1 MTPSTDARA
10 TKRGET
16 KGRGNKRPNLRLVTN
31 PGDNVGRLKAAR
43 AKLTSRELLYLD
55 GLGVLSLAVLLNA
68 FGLVMVLS
76 SSTVASINTAG
87 TPWSLFEKQLMWTA
101 IGAVCCLIAVHMPL
115 YRLRKL
121 SIPLLLVVIV
131 LLGLV
136 FFPEFGSTVGGS
148 SRWIDLGPLQ
158 IQPSEF
164 AKLALVLFLSD
175 LAVRRQKVRDEF
187 KAIFIPALL
196 ALGLLA
202 LLIVKQPDLGTAIVL
217 TCIAASVLFA
227 AGVRRGTLIGVIGSL
242 ALIGIVLAT
251 DESYRR
257 ERFLAFMHPMANASG
272 SGYQLAQSLIA
283 LGSGHLTGSGIGGS
297 VAKWNLLPNAWT
309 DFIFAIVGNE
319 LGLLGGIAV
328 IVAFGA
334 FAYFGLR
341 IARRTTD
348 RFSSLLA
355 VGITA
360 WIVSQAFINIGGVE
374 GALPETGVPLPFISS
389 GGSSLVVA
397 LVAVGLLY
405 NIASNPVQESPSRR
419 VEVPVA
425 RAARTAR
432 EIRPARAA
440 GATKTTATRKATAAR
455 RAMAERKAVA
465 ARKAAA
471 PSSAAR
477 RAHPSTRQRSGGA
490 ADLLPRR
497 SGQARATPKSP
508 VTKSSARVVAR

>member
-1 MTPSTDARA
+1 MSRD
-10 TKRGET
+10 
-16 KGRGNKRPNLRLVTN
+16 KRPNLRLVT
-31 PGDNVGRLKAAR
+31 DSSDKAGRTKSAP
-43 AKLTSRELLYLD
+43 AKLSSRELLYLD

-101 IGAVCCLIAVHMPL
+101 IGAVCCFIAI
-115 YRLRKL
+115 RLPIARIRQL
-121 SIPLLLVVIV
+121 SKPLLLIVIV

-136 FFPEFGSTVGGS
+136 FFPAFGSTVGGS

-175 LAVRRQKVRDEF
+175 LAVRRQKARDEF

-196 ALGLLA
+196 ALGVLA
-202 LLIVKQPDLGTAIVL
+202 LLIIKQPDLGTAIVL

-227 AGVRRGTLIGVIGSL
+227 AGVRRRTLLVVVGTLSL
-242 ALIGIVLAT
+242 AGIVLAT
-251 DESYRR
+251 DQTYRR

-328 IVAFGA
+328 IVAFAA

-341 IARRTTD
+341 IARRTPD

-405 NIASNPVQESPSRR
+405 NIASNPTRESLARR
-419 VEVPVA
+419 VAVPMP
-425 RAARTAR
+425 RAARTVP
-432 EIRPARAA
+432 RP
-440 GATKTTATRKATAAR
+440 K
-455 RAMAERKAVA
+455 VA
-465 ARKAAA
+465 AASGM
-471 PSSAAR
+471 PR
-477 RAHPSTRQRSGGA
+477 RAHPSTASQPGRVAPPARRRAATAKSASRS
-490 ADLLPRR
+490 
-497 SGQARATPKSP
+497 Q
-508 VTKSSARVVAR
+508 VTKSTSRVAAR

>member
-1 MTPSTDARA
+1 MTRDR
-10 TKRGET
+10 
-16 KGRGNKRPNLRLVTN
+16 RPNLRLVT
-31 PGDNVGRLKAAR
+31 DSSEKAGRKKSAPT
-43 AKLTSRELLYLD
+43 KLSSRELLYLD

-101 IGAVCCLIAVHMPL
+101 IGAVCCFAAIRIPIA
-115 YRLRKL
+115 RIRQL
-121 SIPLLLVVIV
+121 SIPLLLIVIV

-136 FFPEFGSTVGGS
+136 FFPAFGSTVGGS

-175 LAVRRQKVRDEF
+175 LVVRRQKARDEF
-187 KAIFIPALL
+187 KAIFVPALL
-196 ALGLLA
+196 ALGVLA
-202 LLIVKQPDLGTAIVL
+202 LLIIKQPDLGTAIVL

-227 AGVRRGTLIGVIGSL
+227 AGVRRRTLLAVVGTLSL
-242 ALIGIVLAT
+242 VGIVLAT
-251 DESYRR
+251 DQTYRR

-328 IVAFGA
+328 IVAFAA

-341 IARRTTD
+341 IARRTPD

-360 WIVSQAFINIGGVE
+360 WVVSQAFINIGGVE

-405 NIASNPVQESPSRR
+405 NIASNPTRESLARR
-419 VEVPVA
+419 VEVRMP
-425 RAARTAR
+425 RAARTVAPR
-432 EIRPARAA
+432 QRVPA
-440 GATKTTATRKATAAR
+440 
-455 RAMAERKAVA
+455 
-465 ARKAAA
+465 
-471 PSSAAR
+471 SSGMSR
-477 RAHPSTRQRSGGA
+477 RAHPNTASRSGRVA
-490 ADLLPRR
+490 PPPRR
-497 SGQARATPKSP
+497 RAATARSASRSQA
-508 VTKSSARVVAR
+508 TKSTSRVAAR

>member
-1 MTPSTDARA
+1 MTP
-10 TKRGET
+10 T
-16 KGRGNKRPNLRLVTN
+16 KGKGNKRPNLHLVTN
-31 PGDNVGRLKAAR
+31 PAEQAGRTKAAR

-101 IGAVCCLIAVHMPL
+101 IGAVCCLIAIRMPL
-115 YRLRKL
+115 HRVRQL
-121 SIPLLLVVIV
+121 SIPLLLGVIV

-136 FFPEFGSTVGGS
+136 FFPAFGSTVGGS

-175 LAVRRQKVRDEF
+175 LAVRRQKARDEF
-187 KAIFIPALL
+187 KSIFIPALL
-196 ALGLLA
+196 ALGILA
-202 LLIVKQPDLGTAIVL
+202 LLIIRQPDLGTAIVL

-227 AGVRRGTLIGVIGSL
+227 AGMRRRTLVAVIGTLSLVGV
-242 ALIGIVLAT
+242 VLAT
-251 DESYRR
+251 NESYRR
-257 ERFLAFMHPMANASG
+257 ERFLAFMHPMANATG

-328 IVAFGA
+328 IVAFAA

-341 IARRTTD
+341 IARRTPD

-397 LVAVGLLY
+397 LLAVGLLY
-405 NIASNPVQESPSRR
+405 NIASNPAQESLVRR
-419 VEVPVA
+419 ADVPVA
-425 RAARTAR
+425 RAARTATATR
-432 EIRPARAA
+432 KAA
-440 GATKTTATRKATAAR
+440 ATRTATATRKATA
-455 RAMAERKAVA
+455 
-465 ARKAAA
+465 
-471 PSSAAR
+471 SSIAAR
-477 RAHPSTRQRSGGA
+477 RVHPSTRQRSGRA
-490 ADLLPRR
+490 VEPVSRR
-497 SGQARATPKSP
+497 TERARAVSKSP
-508 VTKSSARVVAR
+508 GTKSISRLVAR

>member
-1 MTPSTDARA
+1 
-10 TKRGET
+10 
-16 KGRGNKRPNLRLVTN
+16 
-31 PGDNVGRLKAAR
+31 
-43 AKLTSRELLYLD
+43 
-55 GLGVLSLAVLLNA
+55 
-68 FGLVMVLS
+68 
-76 SSTVASINTAG
+76 
-87 TPWSLFEKQLMWTA
+87 
-101 IGAVCCLIAVHMPL
+101 
-115 YRLRKL
+115 
-121 SIPLLLVVIV
+121 LLLIVIV

-136 FFPEFGSTVGGS
+136 FFPAFGSTVGGS

-175 LAVRRQKVRDEF
+175 LAVRRQKARDEF

-196 ALGLLA
+196 ALGVLA
-202 LLIVKQPDLGTAIVL
+202 LLIIKQPDLGTAIVL

-227 AGVRRGTLIGVIGSL
+227 AGVRRRTLLVVVGTLSL
-242 ALIGIVLAT
+242 AGIVLAT
-251 DESYRR
+251 DQTYRR

-328 IVAFGA
+328 IVAFAA

-341 IARRTTD
+341 IARRTPD

-405 NIASNPVQESPSRR
+405 NIASNPTRESLARR
-419 VEVPVA
+419 VAVPMP
-425 RAARTAR
+425 RAARTVP
-432 EIRPARAA
+432 RP
-440 GATKTTATRKATAAR
+440 K
-455 RAMAERKAVA
+455 VA
-465 ARKAAA
+465 AASGM
-471 PSSAAR
+471 PR
-477 RAHPSTRQRSGGA
+477 RAHPSTASQPGRVAPPARRRAATAKSASRS
-490 ADLLPRR
+490 
-497 SGQARATPKSP
+497 Q
-508 VTKSSARVVAR
+508 VTKSTSRVAAR

>member
-1 MTPSTDARA
+1 MTPQAGSGGTGRA
-10 TKRGET
+10 ETKR
-16 KGRGNKRPNLRLVTN
+16 RGTKRPNLRLVTD
-31 PGDNVGRLKAAR
+31 PAEHVGRSKTLR
-43 AKLTSRELLYLD
+43 AKLTDRELLYLD

-101 IGAVCCLIAVHMPL
+101 IGAVCCLIAIRIPL
-115 YRLRKL
+115 HRVRQA
-121 SIPLLLVVIV
+121 SIPLLLGVIV

-136 FFPEFGSTVGGS
+136 FFPAFGSTVGGS

-175 LAVRRQKVRDEF
+175 LAVRRQKARDEF

-196 ALGLLA
+196 ALGILA
-202 LLIVKQPDLGTAIVL
+202 LLIIKQPDLGTAIVL

-227 AGVRRGTLIGVIGSL
+227 AGVRRGTLVAVIGMLSL
-242 ALIGIVLAT
+242 VGIVLAM
-251 DESYRR
+251 DQSYRR
-257 ERFLAFMHPMANASG
+257 ERFLAFMHPMANATG

-328 IVAFGA
+328 IAAFAA

-341 IARRTTD
+341 IARRSTD

-405 NIASNPVQESPSRR
+405 NIASNPVQESAVRR
-419 VEVPVA
+419 VAVPVA
-425 RAARTAR
+425 RATRTATATRRTATREAAAARTA
-432 EIRPARAA
+432 A
-440 GATKTTATRKATAAR
+440 ATRKATAT
-455 RAMAERKAVA
+455 KAA
-465 ARKAAA
+465 ATRKAA
-471 PSSAAR
+471 SSNAAR
-477 RAHPSTRQRSGGA
+477 RAHPSTRQRPA
-490 ADLLPRR
+490 RVVEPVFRR
-497 SGQARATPKSP
+497 GERVRSVSKSP
-508 VTKSSARVVAR
+508 VTKSATRVVSR

>member
-1 MTPSTDARA
+1 MTPSTGSRA

-16 KGRGNKRPNLRLVTN
+16 KGKGNKRPNLRLVTN
-31 PGDNVGRLKAAR
+31 PADNGGRMKAAR
-43 AKLTSRELLYLD
+43 AKLTSHELLYLD

-101 IGAVCCLIAVHMPL
+101 IGAVSCLVAIRMPL
-115 YRLRKL
+115 HRVRKL

-136 FFPEFGSTVGGS
+136 FFPAFGSTVGGS

-164 AKLALVLFLSD
+164 AKLALVLFLAD
-175 LAVRRQKVRDEF
+175 LAVRRQKARDEF

-196 ALGLLA
+196 ALGILA

-227 AGVRRGTLIGVIGSL
+227 AGVRRGTLVAVIGTL
-242 ALIGIVLAT
+242 AVIGIVLAT

-319 LGLLGGIAV
+319 LGLFGGIAV

-360 WIVSQAFINIGGVE
+360 WIVAQAFINIGGVE

-405 NIASNPVQESPSRR
+405 NIASNPAQESLARR
-419 VEVPVA
+419 VDVPVA
-425 RAARTAR
+425 RAARTATAT
-432 EIRPARAA
+432 RPARATGTA
-440 GATKTTATRKATAAR
+440 ATRKSTAVKKATAK
-455 RAMAERKAVA
+455 RKAPA
-465 ARKAAA
+465 A
-471 PSSAAR
+471 SSAAR
-477 RAHPSTRQRSGGA
+477 RAHPSTRQRSGRA
-490 ADLLPRR
+490 ADPLSRR
-497 SGQARATPKSP
+497 SEQARATSKSP
-508 VTKSSARVVAR
+508 VTKSSSRVVAR

>member
-1 MTPSTDARA
+1 M
-10 TKRGET
+10 KRD
-16 KGRGNKRPNLRLVTN
+16 KRPNLHLVTN
-31 PGDNVGRLKAAR
+31 AGETTGETKAAH
-43 AKLTSRELLYLD
+43 AKLSSKELLYLD

-76 SSTVASINTAG
+76 SSTVASINAAG

-101 IGAVCCLIAVHMPL
+101 IGAVCCFIAI
-115 YRLRKL
+115 RLPIQRIRQL
-121 SIPLLLVVIV
+121 SVPLLLVVIV

-136 FFPEFGSTVGGS
+136 FFPAFGSTVGGS

-175 LAVRRQKVRDEF
+175 LAVRRQQARDEF
-187 KAIFIPALL
+187 RAIFIPALL
-196 ALGLLA
+196 ALGVLA
-202 LLIVKQPDLGTAIVL
+202 LLIIKQPDLGTAIVL

-227 AGVRRGTLIGVIGSL
+227 AGVRRRTLVGVIGTLSL
-242 ALIGIVLAT
+242 VGIVLAT
-251 DESYRR
+251 DQTYRR

-297 VAKWNLLPNAWT
+297 LAKWNLLPNAWT

-328 IVAFGA
+328 IVAFAA

-341 IARRTTD
+341 IARRTPD

-405 NIASNPVQESPSRR
+405 NIASNPTRESLAGR
-419 VEVPVA
+419 VPVPVP
-425 RAARTAR
+425 RAARAITPRSQTVHPRQKAAPPRKKVAASSNMAR
-432 EIRPARAA
+432 RPHPSTGERSSRVPAPAR
-440 GATKTTATRKATAAR
+440 R
-455 RAMAERKAVA
+455 RPVA
-465 ARKAAA
+465 ARA
-471 PSSAAR
+471 S
-477 RAHPSTRQRSGGA
+477 
-490 ADLLPRR
+490 
-497 SGQARATPKSP
+497 KSP
-508 VTKSSARVVAR
+508 ATKSSSRVAAR

>member
-1 MTPSTDARA
+1 MTPSTDSRA
-10 TKRGET
+10 TKRET

-31 PGDNVGRLKAAR
+31 PGDNVGRMKAAR

-101 IGAVCCLIAVHMPL
+101 IGAVCCLIAIRMPL
-115 YRLRKL
+115 HRVRKL

-136 FFPEFGSTVGGS
+136 FFPAFGSTVGGS

-227 AGVRRGTLIGVIGSL
+227 AGVRRGTLLAVIGSL

-405 NIASNPVQESPSRR
+405 NIASNPVQESPARR
-419 VEVPVA
+419 DVVVPRVV
-425 RAARTAR
+425 RTAAA
-432 EIRPARAA
+432 IRPTRAT
-440 GATKTTATRKATAAR
+440 GETKTRATRKATAAR
-455 RAMAERKAVA
+455 KVTAKRKAP
-465 ARKAAA
+465 A

-477 RAHPSTRQRSGGA
+477 RAHPSTRQRSAGA
-490 ADLLPRR
+490 ADPLSRR
-497 SGQARATPKSP
+497 SEQAPRTSKSP
-508 VTKSSARVVAR
+508 VTKSSSRVVAR

>member
-283 LGSGHLTGSGIGGS
+283 LGSGTSHRIGHRRIGREMEPVDERLDGLHLR
-297 VAKWNLLPNAWT
+297 
-309 DFIFAIVGNE
+309 D
-319 LGLLGGIAV
+319 
-328 IVAFGA
+328 
-334 FAYFGLR
+334 
-341 IARRTTD
+341 RRQ
-348 RFSSLLA
+348 R
-355 VGITA
+355 
-360 WIVSQAFINIGGVE
+360 
-374 GALPETGVPLPFISS
+374 
-389 GGSSLVVA
+389 
-397 LVAVGLLY
+397 
-405 NIASNPVQESPSRR
+405 
-419 VEVPVA
+419 A
-425 RAARTAR
+425 RAARRDRRHRRLRRLRLLRTSH
-432 EIRPARAA
+432 RPANHRS
-440 GATKTTATRKATAAR
+440 
-455 RAMAERKAVA
+455 VLF
-465 ARKAAA
+465 A
-471 PSSAAR
+471 PCCWHHCLDRLPGVHQHRGRGGSA
-477 RAHPSTRQRSGGA
+477 S
-490 ADLLPRR
+490 
-497 SGQARATPKSP
+497 
-508 VTKSSARVVAR
+508 

>member
-1 MTPSTDARA
+1 MTHE
-10 TKRGET
+10 KQ
-16 KGRGNKRPNLRLVTN
+16 PNLRLVT
-31 PGDNVGRLKAAR
+31 DDVDKAGRTKSPP

-101 IGAVCCLIAVHMPL
+101 IGAVCCLLAIRLPIA
-115 YRLRKL
+115 RIRQL
-121 SIPLLLVVIV
+121 SVPMLLIVIV

-136 FFPEFGSTVGGS
+136 FFPAFGSTVGGS

-175 LAVRRQKVRDEF
+175 LAVRRQKATDEL
-187 KAIFIPALL
+187 KAIFVPALL
-196 ALGLLA
+196 ALGILA
-202 LLIVKQPDLGTAIVL
+202 LLIIKQPDLGTAIVL

-227 AGVRRGTLIGVIGSL
+227 AGVRRRSLVVVIGSL
-242 ALIGIVLAT
+242 SLLGIILAT
-251 DESYRR
+251 DQTYRR

-328 IVAFGA
+328 IVAFAA

-341 IARRTTD
+341 IARRTPD

-405 NIASNPVQESPSRR
+405 NIASNPTRASIAAR
-419 VEVPVA
+419 VEAARPRAA
-425 RAARTAR
+425 RAAAPRQQAAVNVRAAR
-432 EIRPARAA
+432 ATHPSTTQRPQRVAPASRRRVVTVRPAPRPH
-440 GATKTTATRKATAAR
+440 ATRNPTR
-455 RAMAERKAVA
+455 VA
-465 ARKAAA
+465 AR
-471 PSSAAR
+471 
-477 RAHPSTRQRSGGA
+477 
-490 ADLLPRR
+490 
-497 SGQARATPKSP
+497 
-508 VTKSSARVVAR
+508 